1 MASKRKRRSRRGW
14 DQPGDEMVPIRGDRV
29 KAALDA
35 YGASVSGVAAEVG
48 DSQQTLSLICRGVSK
63 RTRRSR
69 VVRLAQVLDVPEE
82 WLTGR
87 QADLPGGVIMP
98 GVLGGAAPAAW
109 QLAISRWVA
118 HTGKAHSRD
127 ARRPGRKKRLIP
139 FDAFLRQGFALTL
152 FINPGVWREVLLEGY
167 SAAHDAFEDP
177 NDPLSEDTT
186 VQLVDAMLAILHP
199 WTKGTHRL
207 NYRNL
212 MALLG
217 RHAESAVKT
226 LEAESPNW
234 RAELAAGKEIGSR
247 AGPRDDGTTIG

>member
-1 MASKRKRRSRRGW
+1 
-14 DQPGDEMVPIRGDRV
+14 MVPIHGDRV
-29 KAALDA
+29 KAALNA
-35 YGASVSGVAAEVG
+35 YGASVSQLAAEVG
-48 DSQQTLSLICRGVSK
+48 DSQQTLSLICRSVTR

-69 VVRLAQVLDVPEE
+69 VARLAQVLDVPEE
-82 WLTGR
+82 WLTG
-87 QADLPGGVIMP
+87 QKAHLPGGVIMP
-98 GVLGGAAPAAW
+98 GLRDRALPAAW

-118 HTGKAHSRD
+118 HTGKAHARD

-152 FINPGVWREVLLEGY
+152 FINPGVWREVLLKGY

-177 NDPLSEDTT
+177 DDPLSEDTT
-186 VQLVDAMLAILHP
+186 VQLVDAMLAILYP

-226 LEAESPNW
+226 LELESPNW
-234 RAELAAGKEIGSR
+234 RAELAAGKEIKSR
-247 AGPRDDGTTIG
+247 AGPREDGTTKG